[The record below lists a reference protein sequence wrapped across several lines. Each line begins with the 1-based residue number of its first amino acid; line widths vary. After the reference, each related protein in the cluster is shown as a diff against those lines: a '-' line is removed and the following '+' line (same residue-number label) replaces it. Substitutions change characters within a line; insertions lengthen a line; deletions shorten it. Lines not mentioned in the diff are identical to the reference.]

1 MSARILTLPRT
12 PAGRALLRDCMPYTT
27 DWRWPNGAPIED
39 EDFDEQAAEMN
50 YRPAPRDV
58 EAM

>member
-12 PAGRALLRDCMPYTT
+12 PAGRALLRDCIPYTS
-27 DWRWPNGAPIED
+27 DWRWPNGDPIEI
-39 EDFDEQAAEMN
+39 EDFDEQAVLMN
-50 YRPAPRDV
+50 YQPTQKHP